1 MKAVAVGI
9 GTDFS
14 HGQEPMV
21 AWKWCM
27 LPGRDP
33 PARAAKW
40 CSPVAAIWARARP
53 GPQEVTEGQVSF
65 LFRRERETGEAF
77 IPLNVS
83 RRFQRMS
90 TQVAQ
95 IQSLCAHWLLSFCCS
110 YLRPTFQCDFFSST
124 GFKNLRYRC
133 GEMRSVCI
141 IPESVVFFLET
152 LFTTSSLCSQL
163 HGCNY

>member
-1 MKAVAVGI
+1 
-9 GTDFS
+9 
-14 HGQEPMV
+14 MV
-21 AWKWCM
+21 HATGSGPSCEGCQVVQPRCRHLGEGPAWAT
-27 LPGRDP
+27 GGHR
-33 PARAAKW
+33 RAGF
-40 CSPVAAIWARARP
+40 I
-53 GPQEVTEGQVSF
+53 SF
-65 LFRRERETGEAF
+65 QARERETGEAF
-77 IPLNVS
+77 IPLNIS